1 MSVTL
6 IWLKDVFFEKFN
18 LCGLSLNDAL
28 ELLADLWEGDVQNG
42 RLVDINPL
50 SDPRPRVDRRKQ
62 QME

>member
-6 IWLKDVFFEKFN
+6 IWVKDAFFEKFN
-18 LCGLSLNDAL
+18 LCGLSLNDVL
-28 ELLADLWEGDVQNG
+28 ELSADLWEGDVQNG